1 MRTLKMDDNRS
12 ASNPS
17 LRRLDWDSEM
27 LGLCCGIID
36 CSVLPEEASKID
48 PYAKIEKLLSQGSKY
63 DLIVLKLP
71 SFWSDSVN
79 RLIRDGARLI
89 ETELV
94 FVYSGGPVRGDASS
108 VRFSSRVE
116 AAAFTPLAA
125 MMQHSR
131 LFIDPEVPHERAL
144 RLWTESIKNYCEG
157 RADELAV
164 AFHDGRPAGLTTLN
178 FFKTGAVNLHIV
190 GVLKE
195 YQGQG
200 IGLAMMSAVT
210 QKYGRDHAIIVE
222 TLSANTPAQHLYQ
235 RSGFQLF
242 AVQHVLHAWNPGRP

>member
-12 ASNPS
+12 TSKPS
-17 LRRLDWDSEM
+17 LRRLGWDSEM

-36 CSVLPEEASKID
+36 CSILPAEASKID
-48 PYAKIEKLLSQGSKY
+48 PFAKIEKLLAQGSEY
-63 DLIVLKLP
+63 DLIALKLP
-71 SFWSDSVN
+71 SLWPDTVN
-79 RLIRDGARLI
+79 RLVRDGARLI

-94 FVYSGGPVRGDASS
+94 FAYSGGPVRGDASS

-131 LFIDPEVPHERAL
+131 LFIDPAIPHERAL
-144 RLWTESIKNYCEG
+144 RLWIKSIKNYCEG
-157 RADELAV
+157 RADDLAV

-178 FFKTGAVNLHIV
+178 FLETGAVNLHIV
-190 GVLKE
+190 GVLKKH
-195 YQGQG
+195 QGQG
-200 IGLAMMSAVT
+200 VGRAMMSAVA
-210 QKYGRDHAIIVE
+210 QKYGRDHAITVE

-235 RSGFQLF
+235 KSGFQLV